1 MSNGQPN
8 AAVLLAACRRLASMK
23 YRIDGFMD
31 ALWRC
36 PELSPAVLRD
46 PLFQLLGVSGAAL
59 APHGIDW
66 LEAVGRDPAID
77 DNLWLA
83 ERSGARNADQA
94 LLYSIAPYAL
104 ARVVLPPAADG
115 REYRQFRGE
124 DLSLGEIDPALVI
137 GGTYQRAWSAALS
150 ASELDLINAKAAAAA
165 PGLDTAYVRVGR
177 LPLYVAVEGKNRV
190 GAFRAAG
197 KAIAAFTC
205 TARFPDPEALE
216 LHEIAGSS
224 GAAAPDVALSDAGS
238 GAVRVIALPSVTAP
252 VLEGYG
258 ARWGRPLAPDA
269 VDSSGRAFRAA
280 RRALLEDLV
289 RHFMH
294 P

>member
-1 MSNGQPN
+1 MSNGQPD

-23 YRIDGFMD
+23 YRIDCFMD

-46 PLFQLLGVSGAAL
+46 PLFQLLGRSGAAL

-83 ERSGARNADQA
+83 QRRAADNADQS

-104 ARVVLPPAADG
+104 ARAVLPSGADG
-115 REYRQFRGE
+115 RDYRQFTAD
-124 DLSLGEIDPALVI
+124 DLSLAEINPALVM
-137 GGTYQRAWSAALS
+137 GGTYQRSWLAALS
-150 ASELDLINAKAAAAA
+150 ARELDLINAKAASAA
-165 PGLDTAYVRVGR
+165 PGLDTAYVRIGR

-190 GAFRAAG
+190 RAFRAAG
-197 KAIAAFTC
+197 KSITAFTC

-224 GAAAPDVALSDAGS
+224 DAAAPDVAVSDAGS
-238 GAVRVIALPSVTAP
+238 GAVRVMALPAVTAP

-258 ARWGRPLAPDA
+258 ARWGRPLQTDV
-269 VDSSGRAFRAA
+269 VDSSGRALRTA